1 MDKSIVVQGAFHKD
15 SGPSSAD
22 LSQFYLL
29 LSTGLNFISRMVAKL
44 QLFSVVGGWGWNA
57 FPLVFPGLT

>member
-1 MDKSIVVQGAFHKD
+1 MEKSMAAQGAFHKG

-22 LSQFYLL
+22 LSEFYLL

-44 QLFSVVGGWGWNA
+44 QLLSVVGGGGGGGMLSHL
-57 FPLVFPGLT
+57 FFQV